1 MNSPS
6 GCALYWPLKICRRKH
21 TSVNVLP
28 EQTIDRGSSSGSNRR
43 AHQFPLGHEGVN
55 DVVGDVG
62 ACLLVGGDNAVQRV
76 DQDLLD
82 LACTAAQAMGRISR
96 TVERGYG
103 IQWAM
108 AVGAHR

>member
-28 EQTIDRGSSSGSNRR
+28 EQTIDRGSSRR

-62 ACLLVGGDNAVQRV
+62 ACLLVGGDDAVQRV

-82 LACTAAQAMGRISR
+82 LACTAAQAMGAGFLGQSR
-96 TVERGYG
+96 EG
-103 IQWAM
+103 IQRAM